1 MLNCLTV
8 ELFLKQNLQNRQNLF
23 STGKVANWL
32 LSGGEAVAEP
42 HPFIIEVL
50 HCFVGFVINTYS
62 FFNASAGFVRA
73 AFKVCQ
79 RTDKKAINIP
89 RMTATAMIQP

>member
-1 MLNCLTV
+1 
-8 ELFLKQNLQNRQNLF
+8 LQNRQNLF

-50 HCFVGFVINTYS
+50 HCFVGFVINTLVHDNFYKQQKK
-62 FFNASAGFVRA
+62 
-73 AFKVCQ
+73 FKFGQ
-79 RTDKKAINIP
+79 IIW
-89 RMTATAMIQP
+89 